1 MISHLP
7 TYRFAPTQI
16 LYFALSQLRF
26 AQAPTLFA
34 LCLLSNSLWDD
45 SNVVLSF
52 SFSPGSGG
60 NVVDNTLDYQS
71 SDRNIDPPLLR
82 TFGWDVKLRSRLC
95 MTSLLVGSNTRVN
108 SCTHVLHQ
116 NNHSI
121 VPLSALWCADAI
133 TALWPCEYRV
143 ASTVIVLCN
152 RYIFGGDLLLATLAV
167 KAKSTK
173 IKIRQYYMK
182 SLIEAQIKD
191 TMYSLKEKNKKKNL
205 QIYIKL
211 SILSGAMEYLLQ
223 KCHFIEPQKFDTAD
237 FKCFTIFCICLL
249 HFALAFTLYS
259 ALGNLQ
265 TSCFF
270 Y

>member
-1 MISHLP
+1 M
-7 TYRFAPTQI
+7 
-16 LYFALSQLRF
+16 
-26 AQAPTLFA
+26 
-34 LCLLSNSLWDD
+34 
-45 SNVVLSF
+45 VE
-52 SFSPGSGG
+52 
-60 NVVDNTLDYQS
+60 NTLDYQS

-191 TMYSLKEKNKKKNL
+191 TMYSLKEKIRKKFTNL
-205 QIYIKL
+205 HQIIFTIW
-211 SILSGAMEYLLQ
+211 SHGIFFT

-270 Y
+270 YIFIFLEFASAQTPYSEFQTPFCTDAIIVLS